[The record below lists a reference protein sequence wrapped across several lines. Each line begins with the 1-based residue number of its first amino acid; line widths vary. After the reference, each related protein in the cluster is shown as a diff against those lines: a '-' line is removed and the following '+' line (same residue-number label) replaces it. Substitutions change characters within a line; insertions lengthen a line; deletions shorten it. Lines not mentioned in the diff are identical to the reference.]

1 MATFLFSE
9 IIFGPVNSRR
19 LGKSLGI
26 NLLPVSRKV
35 CNFDCI
41 YCECG
46 LSNVV
51 KHIPTDLPSPETVL
65 QALELQLLQMKTN
78 GNLPDTLTYAGNGEP
93 TLHPGFLAIVEGTI
107 ALRQRLCPEV
117 KIAVLSN
124 ATRLDNPM
132 VRQALAQVDLNI
144 LKVDSAFETT
154 RKLLNGSHQVTD
166 NGTLIRQLQ
175 GFKSNLFVQTLF
187 LKGQFRGLPVD
198 NTTENEILAWMAM
211 IDEIAPRGV
220 MLYTIER
227 DTPESGLLKV
237 DSRVLSEISKR
248 VSRPG
253 REVLVSL

>member
-51 KHIPTDLPSPETVL
+51 KHTPADLPTIEMVL
-65 QALELQLLQMKTN
+65 EALEQQLLRMKEN
-78 GNLPDTLTYAGNGEP
+78 GNLPDTITYAGNGEP
-93 TLHPGFLAIVEGTI
+93 TLHPDFQTIVEGTI
-107 ALRQRLCPEV
+107 VLRNRLCPEV

-124 ATRLDNPM
+124 ATRLDIPM
-132 VRQALAQVDLNI
+132 VHQALAQVDLNI
-144 LKVDSAFETT
+144 LKVDSAFEKT
-154 RKLLNGSHQVTD
+154 RELLNGSHQVV
-166 NGTLIRQLQ
+166 NNSTLVRQLQ
-175 GFKSNLFVQTLF
+175 GFRENLFVQTLF
-187 LKGQFRGLPVD
+187 LKGQFRGTPVD
-198 NTTENEILAWMAM
+198 NSTE
-211 IDEIAPRGV
+211 DEITAWLAMLDEITPRGV

-227 DTPESGLLKV
+227 DTPETGLQKIDPKV
-237 DSRVLSEISKR
+237 LEEISKR
-248 VSRPG
+248 VARPG